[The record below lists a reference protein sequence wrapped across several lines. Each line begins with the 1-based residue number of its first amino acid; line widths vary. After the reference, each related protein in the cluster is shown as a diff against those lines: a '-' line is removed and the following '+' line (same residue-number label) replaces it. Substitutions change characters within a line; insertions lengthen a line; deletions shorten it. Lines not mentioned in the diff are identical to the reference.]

1 MTSATAI
8 VVTTTDKDSQPSEEK
23 SSEEIIR
30 KYKILDEKCEEAL
43 KRIKKRR
50 KINSK

>member
-1 MTSATAI
+1 MTSAIAI
-8 VVTTTDKDSQPSEEK
+8 AEKDSKPSEEK

-43 KRIKKRR
+43 KRIKRRR
-50 KINSK
+50 KVNSK